1 MQRPAKEAN
10 HLRTHSSRF
19 LGDFA
24 HGTFRRTFARLH
36 MSFGQIPAPV
46 AVNHQIFAA
55 IVHYHAA
62 RSLDS
67 SEFLPEEGKRLL
79 GIGRTNRNLIVSFQK
94 IKYLRPGNTP
104 ALRKI
109 DGKKTCRR
117 RFIGKIRVLSA
128 KYR

>member
-1 MQRPAKEAN
+1 MRRFNVSAWALHN
-10 HLRTHSSRF
+10 RGLVLYLMVALAVIGSS
-19 LGDFA
+19 L
-24 HGTFRRTFARLH
+24 L
-36 MSFGQIPAPV
+36 
-46 AVNHQIFAA
+46 
-55 IVHYHAA
+55 AA

-79 GIGRTNRNLIVSFQK
+79 GIGRTNRNIIVSFQK

-117 RFIGKIRVLSA
+117 RFIGKNQSFIC
-128 KYR
+128 KI

>member
-94 IKYLRPGNTP
+94 IK
-104 ALRKI
+104 
-109 DGKKTCRR
+109 
-117 RFIGKIRVLSA
+117 
-128 KYR
+128 

>member
-1 MQRPAKEAN
+1 M
-10 HLRTHSSRF
+10 
-19 LGDFA
+19 
-24 HGTFRRTFARLH
+24 
-36 MSFGQIPAPV
+36 
-46 AVNHQIFAA
+46 NHQIFAA

-109 DGKKTCRR
+109 DGQKNVPATFHR
-117 RFIGKIRVLSA
+117 
-128 KYR
+128 